1 MEHKK
6 TAEMNLREI
15 DFDTWSEL
23 ARENPELFESLRRQA
38 IERVI
43 AEAPAANR
51 ERLRRL
57 QWRIDQERR
66 LAGTPLAACMRIS
79 RMMWKAVL
87 GRGGLQQRIGELQQY
102 DGTAPVDLAPAPVV
116 AFARPRD

>member
-1 MEHKK
+1 MEHKN
-6 TAEMNLREI
+6 TAEMNPREI
-15 DFDTWSEL
+15 DFDTMSEL
-23 ARENPELFESLRRQA
+23 ARNNPELFESLRRRA
-38 IERVI
+38 IEKVI

-51 ERLRRL
+51 DRLRRL

-116 AFARPRD
+116 AFARQRD

>member
-1 MEHKK
+1 MEQQNN
-6 TAEMNLREI
+6 AEMNTSQI
-15 DFDTWSEL
+15 DFDAWSEL
-23 ARENPELFESLRRQA
+23 ARNDPKLFESMRQEA

-43 AEAPAANR
+43 DQAPVENR
-51 ERLRRL
+51 DRLRRL

-102 DGTAPVDLAPAPVV
+102 DGSAPVELAPAQVL
-116 AFARPRD
+116 AFGRQRD

>member
-1 MEHKK
+1 MEQKNI
-6 TAEMNLREI
+6 AEKNTSEI
-15 DFDTWSEL
+15 DFDTWSDL
-23 ARENPELFESLRRQA
+23 ARNDPEQFESMRLAA
-38 IERVI
+38 IEKAI
-43 AEAPAANR
+43 AQAPVENR
-51 ERLRRL
+51 DRLRRL

-102 DGTAPVDLAPAPVV
+102 DGSAPVELAPAQVV
-116 AFARPRD
+116 AFGRRRD